1 MKISKNLK
9 FDLHLYPI
17 CLRNYIRLHL
27 TEDFK
32 QIPEVQRLHF
42 WVDLLS
48 SICVSPLVLTGF
60 QQGYSE
66 IENQYCHNHVI
77 HFVF

>member
-1 MKISKNLK
+1 MSIVFVSHLFEK
-9 FDLHLYPI
+9 LH
-17 CLRNYIRLHL
+17 YIFNFL
-27 TEDFK
+27 TEDLK

-42 WVDLLS
+42 WVGLLS

-66 IENQYCHNHVI
+66 IEKQYCQNHAI
-77 HFVF
+77 HFVLRTVEL